1 VTDFYGRFGSVSLTL
16 LGLWVIVVQ
25 TRYEAWAGSLRH
37 RRQATA
43 VALIFGLPGSMS
55 FLSLVDPTRPLV
67 WRASFVVG
75 GAVGATGV
83 LAVVVDR
90 TLRPSDP
97 RATIGLW
104 TGGLLHS
111 AIALIALVAGPLGRS
126 RFGLTP
132 LETEALLFSLVLS
145 AGLAVAWLLLFAD
158 DDRAT
163 PADRRRPHLGGALG
177 HVGDSPAG
185 GDPTATTSP
194 AALLCVTVIV
204 YAPHPTQRAPHRA
217 RRGPIRSATAV
228 AADPASQGPAGEVS
242 SSSVSC
248 SRGRALPMTRQR
260 GSGGR

>member
-1 VTDFYGRFGSVSLTL
+1 MVGVRNVRAVVIAVAVIRFVSSAAWSPATVAGGLRPGGWLPAGRPRCWGDRTIRVDRFGTLSRVTDFYGRFGSVSLTL

-25 TRYEAWAGSLRH
+25 TRYEAWAGSVRH

-163 PADRRRPHLGGALG
+163 PAD
-177 HVGDSPAG
+177 
-185 GDPTATTSP
+185 
-194 AALLCVTVIV
+194 
-204 YAPHPTQRAPHRA
+204 
-217 RRGPIRSATAV
+217 
-228 AADPASQGPAGEVS
+228 
-242 SSSVSC
+242 
-248 SRGRALPMTRQR
+248 
-260 GSGGR
+260 